1 MQSSLVIAQILGPM
15 YVIVAV
21 GLLLN
26 TPAYQRIFEEF
37 FENPALAY
45 LSLNDSNGLT
55 HPQCSSLIRSSP
67 PFMPRRNTPQSQ

>member
-26 TPAYQRIFEEF
+26 
-37 FENPALAY
+37 NPACEAINRYIETHNESPKPFVWTADPNRIIEKVIRGKQALE
-45 LSLNDSNGLT
+45 SN
-55 HPQCSSLIRSSP
+55 H
-67 PFMPRRNTPQSQ
+67 

>member
-26 TPAYQRIFEEF
+26 TPAFEAI
-37 FENPALAY
+37 N
-45 LSLNDSNGLT
+45 
-55 HPQCSSLIRSSP
+55 R
-67 PFMPRRNTPQSQ
+67 